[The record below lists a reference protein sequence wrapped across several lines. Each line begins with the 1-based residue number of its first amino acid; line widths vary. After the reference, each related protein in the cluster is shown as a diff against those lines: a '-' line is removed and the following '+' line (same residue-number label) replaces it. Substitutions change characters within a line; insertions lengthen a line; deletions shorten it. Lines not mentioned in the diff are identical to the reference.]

1 MNGGIKNMNKIIIL
15 VGLLTG
21 VSCNQED
28 KNLEAKIQIA
38 NAIDHVQDM
47 KEWMEEDIKQGMIK
61 PEYGEY
67 YVTWLEQSETILIEF
82 HDELITD

>member
-82 HDELITD
+82 HDELITN

>member
-1 MNGGIKNMNKIIIL
+1 MNKVIIL

-38 NAIDHVQDM
+38 NAVDHVQDM
-47 KEWMEEDIKQGMIK
+47 KEWMIEDINQGMIK

-82 HDELITD
+82 ANELDAD

>member
-1 MNGGIKNMNKIIIL
+1 MKKVIIL
-15 VGLLTG
+15 FGLLTG
-21 VSCNQED
+21 VSCSQED

-38 NAIDHVQDM
+38 NAVDHVQDM
-47 KEWMEEDIKQGMIK
+47 KEWMIEDINQGMIK

-82 HDELITD
+82 ANELDAD

>member
-1 MNGGIKNMNKIIIL
+1 
-15 VGLLTG
+15 
-21 VSCNQED
+21 
-28 KNLEAKIQIA
+28 IQIA